1 MTCSFFPILA
11 FPFQYIHPAL
21 NEKKQYICLVFILV
35 SMKNESFLLY
45 GSWRKYMVWMFKNER
60 MSWKKNNVLVVNNKN
75 TNCSYYYQKAK
86 QVLNILL
93 IEMRIYIWY
102 YNRNLNIKDMQNW
115 NWYNNN
121 SKQKIM
127 SSKSIWMKLG
137 KNYHPV
143 IFSSEGG
150 HYFVTSMSQF

>member
-1 MTCSFFPILA
+1 
-11 FPFQYIHPAL
+11 
-21 NEKKQYICLVFILV
+21 
-35 SMKNESFLLY
+35 
-45 GSWRKYMVWMFKNER
+45 MVWMFKNER

-86 QVLNILL
+86 QVLNILF

-102 YNRNLNIKDMQNW
+102 YNRNLNIRNMQNW
-115 NWYNNN
+115 NWYNSN

-137 KNYHPV
+137 KKL
-143 IFSSEGG
+143 SSCDILFRGRSLFC
-150 HYFVTSMSQF
+150 YFNESILDHHTQTNIWITQFIYLLFGKETLQYCLQITILTTQHMI